1 MTRIE
6 GLLMLCYRLYHGSPR
21 KEEILERGFDVEAP
35 RASNPGDFG
44 WGIYLTSDLARAKA
58 SGPVLEVQTCFE
70 TPLVL
75 HSPYRIHA
83 PETAGDKFI
92 AELRKKYG
100 DTIHGLTDEEAI
112 ELHRKGK
119 SPEEIAEISR
129 QNRIYASRKWAEE
142 IQKAGYD
149 AVVWEK
155 PWLYKPIEENYE
167 VVIFDPNKIKGV
179 KQWK

>member
-1 MTRIE
+1 
-6 GLLMLCYRLYHGSPR
+6 MLCSRLYHGSR
-21 KEEILERGFDVEAP
+21 AKEEILERGFDVEAP
-35 RASNPGDFG
+35 RVSNPGDFG
-44 WGIYLTSDLARAKA
+44 WGIYLSGNPARARA
-58 SGPVLEVQTCFE
+58 SGPVLEVEVCFE
-70 TPLVL
+70 KPLVL
-75 HSPYRIHA
+75 ESPYRIHP

-92 AELRKKYG
+92 AELREKYG
-100 DTIHGLTDEEAI
+100 DTVHGLTEEEAI

-155 PWLYKPIEENYE
+155 PYRYKPREENYE
-167 VVIFDPNKIKGV
+167 VVIFDPDKIKAI
-179 KQWK
+179 KQYREK